1 MLMLFLTVALV
12 HLIALMSP
20 GPDFFFV
27 SQTAASRSRREAMM
41 GVVGISLGIVVWAGV
56 ALMGLHLI
64 LQKMAWLHQIIM
76 VGGGIYLCWMGW
88 QLLRSARS
96 QNAQSAPADEVK
108 VALPKVGRSFIR
120 GFLTNLSNPKAV
132 IYFGS
137 VFSLFVGDDVGAGAR
152 WGLFLLI
159 IAETFVW
166 FSLVAVVFALPAM
179 RRGYQRLAK
188 WIDGLAG
195 VLFTGFG
202 LHLIFTR

>member
-64 LQKMAWLHQIIM
+64 LQKMAWLHQVIM

-96 QNAQSAPADEVK
+96 QNAQSTPAPEVK
-108 VALPKVGRSFIR
+108 VALPKTGRSFIR

>member
-12 HLIALMSP
+12 HIIALMSP

-41 GVVGISLGIVVWAGV
+41 GVVGISLGVMVWAGV
-56 ALMGLHLI
+56 ALLGLNLI

-76 VGGGIYLCWMGW
+76 VGGGLYLCWMGW
-88 QLLRSARS
+88 QLLRSARN
-96 QNAQSAPADEVK
+96 QNAQTTPAEEVK
-108 VALPKVGRSFIR
+108 VELAKPGRSFIR
-120 GFLTNLSNPKAV
+120 GLLTNLSNPKAV

-137 VFSLFVGDDVGAGAR
+137 VFSLFVGEDVGAGAR
-152 WGLFLLI
+152 WGLFTLI
-159 IAETFVW
+159 TAETFIW
-166 FSLVAVVFALPAM
+166 FSLVAIIFALPAM
-179 RRGYQRLAK
+179 RRGYQKMAK

>member
-88 QLLRSARS
+88 QLLRSER
-96 QNAQSAPADEVK
+96 AQQAQPAAEAQ
-108 VALPKVGRSFIR
+108 VALPKAGRSFIR

-137 VFSLFVGDDVGAGAR
+137 VFSLFVGDSVGAGAR

-159 IAETFVW
+159 VAETFVW
-166 FSLVAVVFALPAM
+166 FSLVAMVFALPAM

-188 WIDGLAG
+188 WIDGVAG